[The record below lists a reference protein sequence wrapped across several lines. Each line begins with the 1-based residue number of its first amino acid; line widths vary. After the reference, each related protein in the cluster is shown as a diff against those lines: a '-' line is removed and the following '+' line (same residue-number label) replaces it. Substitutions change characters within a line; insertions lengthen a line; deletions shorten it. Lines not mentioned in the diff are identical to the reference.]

1 MSSHSSFW
9 FDKTVFITGASSGIG
24 QGLARHCAQA
34 GARVGLIARR
44 SALLE
49 ELAEELSQER
59 LDEYSETAT
68 TPSQSNRRRCAWRAA
83 DVGNAEQMREAM
95 LGLEAELGPCDV
107 VIANAGIY
115 RKTDGLEFDGSV
127 ANQVVVT
134 NLQGVINAFAPVL
147 PGMVQRRRGNL
158 VAVTSLLAMLGYP
171 GAAAYSASKA
181 AVVRLMDCLRIDLH
195 SQGIRVTTVCP
206 GYVDTAMITDHDRA
220 TVKSIVPVD
229 VAARKIAKAIER
241 GKARCEFPWSL
252 RLLIGLAGWL
262 PEPIFQA
269 VMARQPKLD

>member
-1 MSSHSSFW
+1 MSKPSSFW
-9 FDKTVFITGASSGIG
+9 FDKTVLITGASSGIG
-24 QGLARHCAQA
+24 RGLAQHCVRA

-49 ELAEELSQER
+49 ELAEEL
-59 LDEYSETAT
+59 AT
-68 TPSQSNRRRCAWRAA
+68 ELAADATPQPQSNRPRCAWRAA

-115 RKTDGLEFDGSV
+115 RKTDGLDFDANA

-241 GKARCEFPWSL
+241 GKARCEFPRSL

-262 PEPIFQA
+262 PEP
-269 VMARQPKLD
+269 

>member
-1 MSSHSSFW
+1 MSQRTSFW
-9 FDKTVFITGASSGIG
+9 SDKTVIITGASSGMG
-24 QGLARHCAQA
+24 RALACHCAAA

-44 SALLE
+44 APLLE
-49 ELAEELSQER
+49 ELVMEL
-59 LDEYSETAT
+59 AT
-68 TPSQSNRRRCAWRAA
+68 ELAGAAKNQPQSNRPRCAWRAA
-83 DVGNAEQMREAM
+83 DVGNAEQIREAM
-95 LGLEAELGPCDV
+95 LGLEAALGPCDV

-195 SQGIRVTTVCP
+195 AQGIRVTTVCP
-206 GYVDTAMITDHDRA
+206 GYVDTPMITDHDRA
-220 TVKSIVPVD
+220 TVKSIVAVD
-229 VAARKIAKAIER
+229 IAARKIALAIER
-241 GKARCEFPWSL
+241 GKARCEFPWSQ
-252 RLLIGLAGWL
+252 RLLIRLAGWL
-262 PEPIFQA
+262 PEGIFQA
-269 VMARQPKLD
+269 VMERQPKLD